1 MIFIVME
8 IVINREYILTV
19 IVPIT
24 RMAGRLQNL
33 KDWVNA
39 AVGTK
44 AKIVLVHD
52 VQDSDTSK
60 ELNEFID
67 SVGSNQIIFIEKYFG
82 SPGLSRNVGLEIVDT
97 EWCCFWDSDDIP
109 NVEKTIA
116 NIYNSK
122 SGTEI
127 IISNFKT
134 ESDQKS
140 TVIKHYSSLDQVA
153 LNPGI
158 WRMVF
163 KTAAIKKE
171 KFLDLR
177 MGEDQIFLLD
187 IDINYRKVEY
197 SNDITYSYVTEQEGQ
212 LTNQANLNSLSALS
226 VIQKAVLNSRYNSTR
241 FLAIIYIRLFL
252 SSLKRLKFKYPK
264 LILIKNFC
272 FILRLSP
279 GSVFFFLKSLLS
291 SRRILH
297 KVSVVTS

>member
-1 MIFIVME
+1 
-8 IVINREYILTV
+8 
-19 IVPIT
+19 
-24 RMAGRLQNL
+24 MAGRLQNL
-33 KDWVNA
+33 KDWLNS
-39 AVGTK
+39 AVGTEI
-44 AKIVLVHD
+44 KIVLVHD

-60 ELNEFID
+60 ELNEFVD
-67 SVGSNQIIFIEKYFG
+67 SIASNRILFIEKYFG
-82 SPGLSRNVGLEIVDT
+82 SPGLARNVGLEVVDT

-122 SGTEI
+122 PGTGV

-134 ESDQKS
+134 ESDRKS
-140 TVIKHYSSLDQVA
+140 TVIEHNSSLDQVA

-163 KTAAIKKE
+163 KTAAIKGE

-187 IDINYRKVEY
+187 IDITHQKIEF
-197 SNDITYSYVTEQEGQ
+197 SNEITYSYVTEQAGQ
-212 LTNQANLNSLSALS
+212 LTNQAGLNSLSALS
-226 VIQKAVLNSRYNSTR
+226 VIQKSMLNSYYKSTR
-241 FLAIIYIRLFL
+241 FLAIVYMRLFL
-252 SSLKRLKFKYPK
+252 SSIKRLRFEYPK

-279 GSVFFFLKSLLS
+279 SPIYFFLKSLLS
-291 SRRILH
+291 SRKIIH
-297 KVSVVTS
+297 KIFMARS